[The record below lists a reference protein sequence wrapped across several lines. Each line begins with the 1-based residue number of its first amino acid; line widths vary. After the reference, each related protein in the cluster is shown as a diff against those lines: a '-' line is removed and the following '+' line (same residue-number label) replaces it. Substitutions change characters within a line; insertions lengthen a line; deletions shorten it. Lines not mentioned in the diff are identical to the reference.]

1 MIFRWNEY
9 REKDMVEVL
18 DAEAVE
24 QIFYTKL
31 PLEDEEVYFN
41 HSIDNPA
48 AIQEFTDF
56 LGQYKVKKIGVRDFS
71 SSYPDEQF
79 SFDLVYTDERNTIP
93 SLIER
98 NILLNEH
105 DQYEIT
111 NGPVDYQWLQEF
123 LEKHE

>member
-1 MIFRWNEY
+1 
-9 REKDMVEVL
+9 MVEVL

-24 QIFYTKL
+24 QILYTKL

-41 HSIDNPA
+41 RTIDNPA
-48 AIQEFTDF
+48 TIQEFTDF
-56 LGQYKVKKIGVRDFS
+56 LGQYKVKKIGVRDFV
-71 SSYPDEQF
+71 SSYPNEQF

-98 NILLNEH
+98 DILLNEH

-111 NGPVDYQWLQEF
+111 NGPVDYQWLIKF